1 MLHHFF
7 ARRYLFSPKS
17 RSVINLI
24 SGLSVVAVAMPVA
37 AMIIL
42 LAVFNGFES
51 LVSENFSTFD
61 ADLTVSPR
69 KGQTFRCEEADTA
82 ALRRVEGVGAMSF
95 ILEQSALL
103 ECNSRQATAL
113 VRGGDAHYGEV
124 FDWEE
129 TVAVG
134 YPDLRVGD
142 LHRLVIG
149 QAMSYMLGIRALND
163 SRVRLYSVR
172 RTPFSSLLPME
183 NFSRRELP
191 VGGIFTVDLDS
202 ERQYVLTSLEF
213 AQELFSHPDR
223 ASSLVIRTTRAPQ
236 EVQREVQRALGD
248 EFRVLTREELR
259 ASTYRI
265 MRYEKWGIFFITLLV
280 LVVASFSVVGAL
292 AMLIVE
298 KKDDV
303 ATLRALGADRGFVC
317 AVFRSEGWL
326 ICACGG
332 ALGLVLGI
340 ALTLVQQHFGII
352 EIPADTFL
360 TKSYPVKLMWGD
372 IAVVVAAFAAV
383 AAVLSHLTVRS
394 MIKKNI

>member
-17 RSVINLI
+17 RSVVNLI

-51 LVSENFSTFD
+51 LVRANFSTFD
-61 ADLTVSPR
+61 ADLTVAPR
-69 KGQTFRCEEADTA
+69 RGQTFVCAEADTA
-82 ALRRVEGVGAMSF
+82 ALRRVDGVEDFSF
-95 ILEQSALL
+95 LLEQSALL

-113 VRGGDAHYGEV
+113 VRGGDDHYARV
-124 FDWEE
+124 FDWDSA
-129 TVAVG
+129 VSVG
-134 YPDLRVGD
+134 YSDLRVGD
-142 LHRLVIG
+142 IHRLVIG
-149 QAMSYMLGIRALND
+149 QAMGYMLGVRSLAD
-163 SRVRLYSVR
+163 SRVRLYAVR
-172 RTPFSSLLPME
+172 RAPFSSLLPME
-183 NFSRRELP
+183 NFTRREME
-191 VGGIFTVDLDS
+191 VGGIFTVDLES
-202 ERQYVLTSLEF
+202 ERNYVLTSLEA
-213 AQELFSHPDR
+213 AQELFSHPGR
-223 ASSLVIRTTRAPQ
+223 ASSLAVRTSKNPLAVR
-236 EVQREVQRALGD
+236 REVQQALGD
-248 EFRVLTREELR
+248 GFTVLTREELR

-265 MRYEKWGIFFITLLV
+265 MRYEKWGIFFILLLV

-317 AVFRSEGWL
+317 RVFRSEGWL

-332 ALGLVLGI
+332 VAGLVLGI

-360 TKSYPVKLMWGD
+360 TKSYPVELRGGD
-372 IAVVVAAFAAV
+372 IAVVAAAFAVV
-383 AAVLSHLTVRS
+383 AALLSHLTVRS